1 MKEIPNHLYEKIVS
15 LSKEVKDNF
24 RKKGVV
30 IPVKNDDDS
39 ISLGPYTVIKDKHG
53 FYQIYD
59 YREEVIVE
67 RINLPQT
74 AIMLANGL
82 ALGRFLDKKLLN
94 KDQKYGYALF
104 EETLHKNKTKKN
116 VDLHLAKLSS
126 ARAKREYYQHDINT
140 SFEKL
145 RKLV

>member
-24 RKKGVV
+24 RKKGIV
-30 IPVKNDDDS
+30 IPVQNEDNS
-39 ISLGPYTVIKDKHG
+39 ISLGPFIVSKDNHG
-53 FYQIYD
+53 FYKIYD
-59 YREEVIVE
+59 HRQDVIVE

-82 ALGRFLDKKLLN
+82 ALGKFLDTTLLD

-104 EETLHKNKTKKN
+104 EEMLHKHKTKN
-116 VDLHLAKLSS
+116 VDLHLAKYSL
-126 ARAKREYYQHDINT
+126 AKAKREYYQHAINL

>member
-15 LSKEVKDNF
+15 LSKEVKDSF
-24 RKKGVV
+24 RKRGIV
-30 IPVKNDDDS
+30 IPVKNEDDS
-39 ISLGPYTVIKDKHG
+39 ISLGSYTVVKDNQG
-53 FYQIYD
+53 FYKIYD
-59 YREEVIVE
+59 YRKEVVVE

-82 ALGRFLDKKLLN
+82 ALGKFLDNKLLS

-126 ARAKREYYQHDINT
+126 ARAKREYYQHDINI

>member
-1 MKEIPNHLYEKIVS
+1 MKEIPNHLYEKIVL
-15 LSKEVKDNF
+15 LSKEIKDNF
-24 RKKGVV
+24 RKKGIV
-30 IPVKNDDDS
+30 IPIKNEDDT
-39 ISLGPYTVIKDKHG
+39 ISLGPYTVIKDTQG
-53 FYQIYD
+53 FYKIHD
-59 YREEVIVE
+59 YRKEVIVE

-82 ALGRFLDKKLLN
+82 ALGKFLDTTLLN

-104 EETLHKNKTKKN
+104 EETLHKHKTKN
-116 VDLHLAKLSS
+116 IDLHLAKHSS
-126 ARAKREYYQHDINT
+126 AKAKREYYQHDINT